1 MNAGSS
7 PEFDWLNKNGIHLQ
21 RFMTSIVK
29 QKSTSSAML
38 TEVLEGLQ
46 KPQKTLPS
54 KYFYDKRGS
63 ELFEKICTLDEYYLT
78 RTELEIMQHNIREI
92 ASTLGKHV
100 QLIELGSGSSLKT
113 RLLLDHLDDIHSYV
127 PVDISEE
134 FLQNVTQDLQKEYP
148 DLLIEPIAADYTKPF
163 DLSESPEGVKKL
175 FYFPGSTIGNFT
187 RQKAADFIGLISNL
201 IQEKGGLLIGF
212 DLIKDRE
219 KLIAAYDDSKGVTAA
234 FNKNILV
241 RINRELNVDF
251 DPDQFKHRAVFNE
264 KESRIEMHLVS
275 LEEQSVTICREVIC
289 FEEGETIHTENSHKY
304 SLRSFREMS
313 APFFENV
320 QTWMDDEQLF
330 AIQFLS

>member
-1 MNAGSS
+1 
-7 PEFDWLNKNGIHLQ
+7 
-21 RFMTSIVK
+21 MTSIVK

-92 ASTLGKHV
+92 TSTLGKHV

-134 FLQNVTQDLQKEYP
+134 FLQNVTRDLQKEYP

-241 RINRELNVDF
+241 RINRELNADF

>member
-1 MNAGSS
+1 
-7 PEFDWLNKNGIHLQ
+7 
-21 RFMTSIVK
+21 MTSIVK

-92 ASTLGKHV
+92 TSTLGKHV

-134 FLQNVTQDLQKEYP
+134 FLQNVTRDLQKEYP

-241 RINRELNVDF
+241 RINRELNADF

-313 APFFENV
+313 APFFKNV